1 MVIINGSTGR
11 LYNLD
16 GGPAGSGPGP
26 LEIAPSW
33 PGLIRPCIIKVTT
46 QEEEPSQA
54 LTLTLRRSKHVFSLY
69 FIQQQKCKVYL
80 YKPLTSFLLI
90 I

>member
-54 LTLTLRRSKHVFSLY
+54 LTLTLRRSKHLFLACILSNNRSAK
-69 FIQQQKCKVYL
+69 FIFINL
-80 YKPLTSFLLI
+80 
-90 I
+90 